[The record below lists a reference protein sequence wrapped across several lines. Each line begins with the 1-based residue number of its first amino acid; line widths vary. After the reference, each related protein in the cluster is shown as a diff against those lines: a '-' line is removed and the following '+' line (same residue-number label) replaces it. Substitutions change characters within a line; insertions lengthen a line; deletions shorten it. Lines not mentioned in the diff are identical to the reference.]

1 MMGFIKKDLLLVKK
15 NLKTLI
21 VIAVLFVF
29 MAIQN
34 IFDLSVVLPV
44 MGLMVFISTFSYD
57 DYNGFNSYVVGMPNG
72 RENAVKG
79 KYVSSIMLGV
89 ILLVLSI
96 LIFCIAKTF
105 NNEPIS
111 INDVKSIVITSYSS
125 ICIIIAFMYPI
136 IYKFGA
142 TNGRIWIFIIVFLIF
157 GVFTLLSNFV
167 NLNNLVNLVN
177 QIEKHGFI
185 LAFIISVIILLLSYK
200 TSLHIFKNKE
210 F

>member
-21 VIAVLFVF
+21 VIAALFIF

-57 DYNGFNSYVVGMPNG
+57 DYNGFNSYVVGMPDG
-72 RENAVKG
+72 RKNAVKA
-79 KYVSSIMLGV
+79 KYVSSLILGV
-89 ILLVLSI
+89 ILLVLSV
-96 LIFCIAKTF
+96 LIFCFTKTI
-105 NNEPIS
+105 NNEQVS
-111 INDVKSIVITSYSS
+111 YNDIKSIAITSFLS
-125 ICIIIAFMYPI
+125 ISIIIAFMYPV

-157 GVFTLLSNFV
+157 GLFSLLNRFV
-167 NLNNLVNLVN
+167 NLNNIVNLFN
-177 QIEKHGFI
+177 QIEHCNII
-185 LAFIISVIILLLSYK
+185 LIIIISFLMLLLSYK
-200 TSLHIFKNKE
+200 ISHFIYKNKE

>member
-21 VIAVLFVF
+21 VIAVLFIF

-72 RENAVKG
+72 RKNAVKG
-79 KYVSSIMLGV
+79 KYVSSIILGV
-89 ILLVLSI
+89 ILLILSV
-96 LIFCIAKTF
+96 LIFYLAKTF
-105 NNEPIS
+105 NNEQIS
-111 INDVKSIVITSYSS
+111 INDIRNIVITSYSS

-157 GVFTLLSNFV
+157 GVFALLSKFV
-167 NLNNLVNLVN
+167 NLNNVVNLFN
-177 QIEKHGFI
+177 QIEHCNTI
-185 LAFIISVIILLLSYK
+185 LIIIISFLILLLSYK
-200 TSLHIFKNKE
+200 ISLHIYKNKE

>member
-21 VIAVLFVF
+21 VIAVLFIF
-29 MAIQN
+29 MDIQN

-57 DYNGFNSYVVGMPNG
+57 DYNEFNSYVVGMPNG
-72 RENAVKG
+72 RKNAVKG
-79 KYVSSIMLGV
+79 KYVSSIILGV
-89 ILLVLSI
+89 ILLILSI
-96 LIFCIAKTF
+96 LIFYLAKIF
-105 NNEPIS
+105 NNEQIS
-111 INDVKSIVITSYSS
+111 INDIRNIVITSYSS

-157 GVFTLLSNFV
+157 GVFALLSKFV
-167 NLNNLVNLVN
+167 NLNNVVNLFN
-177 QIEKHGFI
+177 QIEHCNTI
-185 LAFIISVIILLLSYK
+185 LIIIISFLILLLSYK
-200 TSLHIFKNKE
+200 ISLHIYKNKE

>member
-177 QIEKHGFI
+177 QIEKHDFI

>member
-1 MMGFIKKDLLLVKK
+1 MIGFIKKDLLLVKK

-21 VIAVLFVF
+21 VIAILFIF

-34 IFDLSVVLPV
+34 IFDLSIVLPV

-72 RENAVKG
+72 RKNAVKG
-79 KYVSSIMLGV
+79 KYVSSIILGV
-89 ILLVLSI
+89 ILLILSV
-96 LIFCIAKTF
+96 LIFYLSKNF
-105 NNEPIS
+105 NNEQIS
-111 INDVKSIVITSYSS
+111 FNDVKSIIMSSLLS
-125 ICIIIAFMYPI
+125 ICIIISFMYPI

-157 GVFTLLSNFV
+157 GIFTLLSRFV
-167 NLNNLVNLVN
+167 NLNNVVNIFN
-177 QIEKHGFI
+177 QIEQRSLI
-185 LAFIISVIILLLSYK
+185 LGVIISCLMLLLSYK
-200 TSLHIFKNKE
+200 ISLYIYQNKE

>member
-21 VIAVLFVF
+21 VIAALFIF

-72 RENAVKG
+72 RKNAVKA
-79 KYVSSIMLGV
+79 KYVSSVILGV
-89 ILLVLSI
+89 ILLILSVLIFYFTKTINNEQVSYNDIKSIAITSFLSI
-96 LIFCIAKTF
+96 
-105 NNEPIS
+105 S
-111 INDVKSIVITSYSS
+111 
-125 ICIIIAFMYPI
+125 IIIAFMYPV

-157 GVFTLLSNFV
+157 GLFALLNRFV
-167 NLNNLVNLVN
+167 NLNNIVNLFN
-177 QIEKHGFI
+177 QIEHCNII
-185 LAFIISVIILLLSYK
+185 LIIIISFLILLLSYK
-200 TSLHIFKNKE
+200 ISHFIYKNKE

>member
-21 VIAVLFVF
+21 VIAALFIF

-57 DYNGFNSYVVGMPNG
+57 DYNGFNSYVVGMPDG
-72 RENAVKG
+72 RKNAVKA
-79 KYVSSIMLGV
+79 KYVSSLILGV
-89 ILLVLSI
+89 ILLVLSV
-96 LIFCIAKTF
+96 LIFCFTKTI
-105 NNEPIS
+105 NNEQVS
-111 INDVKSIVITSYSS
+111 YNDIKSIAITSFLS
-125 ICIIIAFMYPI
+125 ISIIIAFMYPV

-157 GVFTLLSNFV
+157 GLFALLNRFV
-167 NLNNLVNLVN
+167 NLNNIVNLFN
-177 QIEKHGFI
+177 QIEHCNII
-185 LAFIISVIILLLSYK
+185 LIIIISFLMLLLSYK
-200 TSLHIFKNKE
+200 ISHFIYKNKE

>member
-21 VIAVLFVF
+21 VIAVLFIF

-72 RENAVKG
+72 RKNAVKG
-79 KYVSSIMLGV
+79 KYVSSIILGV
-89 ILLVLSI
+89 ILLILSI
-96 LIFCIAKTF
+96 LIFYLAKIF
-105 NNEPIS
+105 NNEQIS
-111 INDVKSIVITSYSS
+111 INDIRNIVITSYSS

-157 GVFTLLSNFV
+157 GVFALLSKFV
-167 NLNNLVNLVN
+167 NLNNVVNLFN
-177 QIEKHGFI
+177 QIEHCYTI
-185 LAFIISVIILLLSYK
+185 LIIIISFLILLLSYK
-200 TSLHIFKNKE
+200 ISLHIYKNKE